1 MSSVSLHLNFDAQT
15 ENAFNFYK
23 SVFGTEFEGQGI
35 MRMSDAP
42 LAPDAPLM
50 SEEDK
55 KLVMHVCLPI
65 LNGFKL
71 MGTDAPQSMGFDC
84 LHGNAL
90 YINLETDTRQETD
103 QLFAKLSAGG
113 KVSTPMQDQFWGA
126 YYGSLTDKFGVNWM
140 FNCHGK

>member
-1 MSSVSLHLNFDAQT
+1 MKKGVFQ
-15 ENAFNFYK
+15 AFLIRGRRTIPHGL
-23 SVFGTEFEGQGI
+23 S
-35 MRMSDAP
+35 
-42 LAPDAPLM
+42 
-50 SEEDK
+50 
-55 KLVMHVCLPI
+55 
-65 LNGFKL
+65 
-71 MGTDAPQSMGFDC
+71 SMGFDC

-113 KVSTPMQDQFWGA
+113 KVSTPMQAQFWGA